1 MSETEQDSIWS
12 TKPQFIFADH
22 INLNIVKEKVKEL
35 SSMNT
40 ELYVLLNL
48 DIERLHF
55 LDKDERNTVHKLLD
69 KMRSFNTKMRE
80 MQNKLNPVDYKAE
93 RVKRQQEIKK
103 VEAGEYGLFERQNTG
118 SGFSEWR
125 RVIQHDSIIDTRTGK
140 KFERK
145 LMGKQT

>member
-22 INLNIVKEKVKEL
+22 INLTIVKEKVAEL
-35 SSMNT
+35 SSMNA
-40 ELYVLLNL
+40 ELYVLLNIE
-48 DIERLHF
+48 IERLQW
-55 LDKDERNTVHKLLD
+55 LASEEQDAVHRILD

-93 RVKRQQEIKK
+93 RVKRQQEVKK
-103 VEAGEYGLFERQNTG
+103 AEASKHGIFERHNTG

-125 RVIQHDSIIDTRTGK
+125 RVGEPGSIIDTRTGK
-140 KFERK
+140 KWENRHEI
-145 LMGKQT
+145 QD

>member
-1 MSETEQDSIWS
+1 MIDTEQDSIWS
-12 TKPQFIFADH
+12 TRPQFIFADR
-22 INLNIVKEKVKEL
+22 INLTIVKEKVKEL

-48 DIERLHF
+48 EIPRLHF
-55 LDKDERNTVHKLLD
+55 LDKDERNTMYKLLD

-103 VEAGEYGLFERQNTG
+103 AEAGAYGIHMKDNTLNG
-118 SGFSEWR
+118 SGTWE
-125 RVIQHDSIIDTRTGK
+125 
-140 KFERK
+140 K
-145 LMGKQT
+145 L

>member
-22 INLNIVKEKVKEL
+22 INLTIIKEKVKEL
-35 SSMNT
+35 SCMNT
-40 ELYVLLNL
+40 ELYVLLNI

-93 RVKRQQEIKK
+93 RVKRQQGIKK
-103 VEAGEYGLFERQNTG
+103 AEAYAYGIHMKDNTLNG
-118 SGFSEWR
+118 SGTWE
-125 RVIQHDSIIDTRTGK
+125 
-140 KFERK
+140 K
-145 LMGKQT
+145 L

>member
-22 INLNIVKEKVKEL
+22 INLTIVKEKVKEL
-35 SSMNT
+35 SSINT
-40 ELYVLLNL
+40 ELHVLLNIN
-48 DIERLHF
+48 IERLQW
-55 LDKDERNTVHKLLD
+55 LNKDERNTVHKLLD

-103 VEAGEYGLFERQNTG
+103 VEVSKHGIFERHNTG

-125 RVIQHDSIIDTRTGK
+125 RISESGSIIDKRTGK
-140 KFERK
+140 KWENRHEIRD
-145 LMGKQT
+145 

>member
-22 INLNIVKEKVKEL
+22 INLTIVKEKVEEL

-40 ELYVLLNL
+40 ELYILLNL
-48 DIERLHF
+48 DLDRLHF

-69 KMRSFNTKMRE
+69 KMRSFNTKMNE

-103 VEAGEYGLFERQNTG
+103 AEVGEYGLFERHNTG

-125 RVIQHDSIIDTRTGK
+125 RVIQHGSIIDTRTGK
-140 KFERK
+140 KFKE
-145 LMGKQT
+145 T